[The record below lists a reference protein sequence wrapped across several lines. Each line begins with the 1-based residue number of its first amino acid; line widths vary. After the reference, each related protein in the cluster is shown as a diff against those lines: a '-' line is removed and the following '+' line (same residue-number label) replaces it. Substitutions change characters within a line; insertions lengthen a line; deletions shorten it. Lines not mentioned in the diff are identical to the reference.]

1 VGLSS
6 ELLGTVILREVGGFC
21 RTAVVV
27 PPDERGVVHAVVRLL
42 PSRPEHEQALTQAAA
57 GDGQIS
63 PEHLSMS
70 PGWLNAWRTPL

>member
-1 VGLSS
+1 
-6 ELLGTVILREVGGFC
+6 
-21 RTAVVV
+21 VVV